1 MSEVKRVEMLPP
13 EVLNSPP
20 AEAFCPHCRAELT
33 TDLAGIWATATQY
46 DFGLSTAYRR
56 QAALERW
63 KERWDCPA
71 CGGKIDATLTPTV
84 TYHLTLTAPDPL
96 ERYTPNSR
104 YWEAQKRGLPTSSN
118 LKLTPE
124 SSHDR

>member
-1 MSEVKRVEMLPP
+1 MSELERVEMLPP
-13 EVLNSPP
+13 EVLDSPP
-20 AEAFCPHCRAELT
+20 AEAFCPYCGVTLSM
-33 TDLAGIWATATQY
+33 DLAEIWATATEY
-46 DFGLSTAYRR
+46 TGGMHHPRNR
-56 QAALERW
+56 QSALEGW
-63 KERWDCPA
+63 KQRSPCEA
-71 CGGKIDATLTPTV
+71 CGKPIDATLTPTV